1 MTVLALALADTA
13 SPRLA
18 RGAAVAILV
27 ATVLYTGVFYR
38 DYAYNQGTVT
48 MISTETM
55 TTFPYEAM
63 GYDYLPA
70 GGDLAMFDQ
79 VEITTDSED
88 TTAVWQGQGTV
99 LCENRG
105 TEPAAVNLPLLAY
118 RYYTAADA
126 ETGTPLTL
134 TENEE
139 HCLQLTVPAGYC
151 GTVQVRYTPPIGW
164 HVAELVTLATL
175 LGLIGW
181 GVQDTRRRRREA
193 LIEETV
199 QEETVYV

>member
-1 MTVLALALADTA
+1 M
-13 SPRLA
+13 
-18 RGAAVAILV
+18 
-27 ATVLYTGVFYR
+27 
-38 DYAYNQGTVT
+38 
-48 MISTETM
+48 
-55 TTFPYEAM
+55 
-63 GYDYLPA
+63 
-70 GGDLAMFDQ
+70 
-79 VEITTDSED
+79 
-88 TTAVWQGQGTV
+88 

-105 TEPAAVNLPLLAY
+105 TEPSAVNLPLLAY

-139 HCLQLTVPAGYC
+139 HCLQLSVPAGYR

-164 HVAELVTLATL
+164 HVAELVTLVTL

-181 GVQDTRRRRREA
+181 GVQDARRRRREA